1 MKDTPTIVPDTAPD
15 TVPEAATGPPSSGIW
30 LASRSPRRRELLAQI
45 GVAFDLL
52 EVSVP
57 EVPGAGEPPRG
68 YNIRVACDKARAG
81 ADLRTDSRPVLGADT
96 EVVLGDEVFGKPTDA
111 AAARRMLVKLAGQ
124 THEVLST
131 VAVVDAAG
139 ALDFRQQI
147 SKVTFAPLSL
157 GQIDAYCASGEY
169 AGRAG
174 AYAIQGLGS
183 LLVEKLTGSF
193 SGVMGLPLYE
203 TAALLR
209 RAGVANLL
217 GQDEGHG

>member
-1 MKDTPTIVPDTAPD
+1 M
-15 TVPEAATGPPSSGIW
+15 
-30 LASRSPRRRELLAQI
+30 ASRSPRRRELLTQI

-52 EVSVP
+52 EISVP
-57 EVPGAGEPPRG
+57 EVPGGDETPRN

-81 ADLRTDSRPVLGADT
+81 AKRRTDLRPVLGADT
-96 EVVLGDEVFGKPTDA
+96 EVVLNEEVFGKPADA
-111 AAARRMLVKLAGQ
+111 AAARQMLEKLAGK

-139 ALDFRQQI
+139 ALDYRQQI
-147 SKVTFAPLSL
+147 SQVTFAPLSRER
-157 GQIDAYCASGEY
+157 INAYCASGEY

-183 LLVEKLTGSF
+183 LLVEQLTGSF